1 MSQMPTPSNLLRHK
15 SIPIRILDEGGKSVF
30 IDCREVI
37 AEEITRN
44 GLRIIG
50 GPWRLRSEI

>member
-1 MSQMPTPSNLLRHK
+1 MLILFNLLRYK
-15 SIPIRILDEGGKSVF
+15 LILIRILDEGGKSVF

-37 AEEITRN
+37 VEEIIRN

-50 GPWRLRSEI
+50 GFWRFRSEI